1 MELKPCPF
9 CGGKASIKDCEGYE
23 AIIVEHDVECF
34 LCLWS
39 GEVYQVINVEL
50 INEWTERI

>member
-9 CGGKASIKDCEGYE
+9 CGGKASVESCEGYE

-34 LCLWS
+34 LCIWS